1 MIVTIDTETLAVL
14 GYANVGGVIDTEG
27 TEQSFSWIGVTPE
40 PPKDYEAYNDNGWK
54 IRKKTQTVIDSEA
67 TTLRWTQ
74 VRAERD
80 KLLKKAD
87 GTTMRHTEQE
97 ALDIDTTLTATQYQS
112 VLQYKQDLRDVP
124 EDQDDP
130 FNITWPTWPLS

>member
-1 MIVTIDTETLAVL
+1 MIVRFDTDSGEILGYSLVGGEIDTD
-14 GYANVGGVIDTEG
+14 GVT
-27 TEQSFSWIGVTPE
+27 QAFYWRGVTPDPRRE
-40 PPKDYEAYNDNGWK
+40 YEVYDSDGWK
-54 IRKKTQTVIDSEA
+54 VRKKNQTIIDSEA
-67 TTLRWTQ
+67 ASIKWISI
-74 VRAERD
+74 RAERD
-80 KLLKKAD
+80 KLLRKAD

>member
-1 MIVTIDTETLAVL
+1 MIVKLDTDTLEVI
-14 GYANVGGVIDTEG
+14 GYSTSGGVITNYDNIISIDWNG
-27 TEQSFSWIGVTPE
+27 TTPE

-67 TTLRWTQ
+67 AALRWTQ